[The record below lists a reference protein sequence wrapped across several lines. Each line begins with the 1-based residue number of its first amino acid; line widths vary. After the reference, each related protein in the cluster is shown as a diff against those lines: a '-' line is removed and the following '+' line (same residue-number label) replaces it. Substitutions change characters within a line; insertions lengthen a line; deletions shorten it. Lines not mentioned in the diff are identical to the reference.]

1 MSRRIEG
8 WPVAFYQQYRQFDL
22 MHPPNPL
29 PAPSTSWA
37 GLPIALCFGFIAF
50 WGSENLFWSAPTDA
64 FSLVEVLMT
73 VAAYSLVVAAVLGA
87 VIWSGLGGWRALFL
101 GGALLGWLVEGVIV
115 GTAYEAFPFQ
125 LIWTPLAWHAAIT
138 GLVLGGICRAGPQWR
153 LWWHLLA
160 LLAFGLFGAGFAQLW
175 PLERGTMPDIAAVVV
190 YLVGVGLLIPVCNL
204 LLDRQRLPVTPSW
217 LHKGAAAVLAV
228 IWVVQL
234 VFAPTILRLSVPIL
248 IGVTLWTMQRLG
260 QRGQALPVPLGGP
273 PAPVWRHALFLIA
286 PVVTSFGAV
295 AGWENIGGMEIW
307 PIALLTSA
315 FGGGMWL
322 WLVGS
327 AVWRKR

>member
-1 MSRRIEG
+1 MDQPVPLPLCSAAWAG
-8 WPVAFYQQYRQFDL
+8 FPVAL
-22 MHPPNPL
+22 
-29 PAPSTSWA
+29 S
-37 GLPIALCFGFIAF
+37 FGIIAF
-50 WGSENLFWSAPTDA
+50 WGSENLFWTAPTDA
-64 FSLVEVLMT
+64 FTLVEVLLT
-73 VAAYSLVVAAVLGA
+73 AAAYSLVVAAVLGA

-138 GLVLGGICRAGPQWR
+138 GLALGGICRAGPHWPLWR
-153 LWWHLLA
+153 HLGALLA
-160 LLAFGLFGAGFAQLW
+160 LGLFGAGFAQLW
-175 PLERGTMPDIAAVVV
+175 PLERGAMPDIAAVVV
-190 YLVGVGLLIPVCNL
+190 YLVGVGLLVPLCNL
-204 LLDRQRLPVTPSW
+204 LLDRQRLSVTPSW

-234 VFAPTILRLSVPIL
+234 AFAPTVLRLAVPVL
-248 IGVTLWTMQRLG
+248 IGATLWAMRRLG
-260 QRGQALPVPLGGP
+260 RTSQVQTVSLGR

-286 PVVTSFGAV
+286 PLVTSFGAV

-327 AVWRKR
+327 AVWRKA